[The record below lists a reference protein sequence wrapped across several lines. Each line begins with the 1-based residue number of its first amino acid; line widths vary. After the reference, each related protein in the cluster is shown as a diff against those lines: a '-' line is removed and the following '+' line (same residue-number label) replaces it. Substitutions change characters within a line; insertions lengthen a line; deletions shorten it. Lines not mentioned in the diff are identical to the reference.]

1 MEVFGS
7 IFMYMKEI
15 PEDDPDSEWAN
26 PPHGYR
32 VDNDEYEIDP
42 VHSGMRHVDIIIG
55 ALG

>member
-15 PEDDPDSEWAN
+15 PEDDPDSDWAN

-32 VDNDEYEIDP
+32 VDNDEYEIDA
-42 VHSGMRHVDIIIG
+42 VHSGM
-55 ALG
+55 